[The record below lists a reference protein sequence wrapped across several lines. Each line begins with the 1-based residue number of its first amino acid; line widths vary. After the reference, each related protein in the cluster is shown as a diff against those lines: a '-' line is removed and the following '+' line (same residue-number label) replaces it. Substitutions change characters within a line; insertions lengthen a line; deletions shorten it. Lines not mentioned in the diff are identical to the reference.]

1 MTNKIKKVIIPV
13 AGFGT
18 RFLPFTK
25 AVPKE
30 MLPVL
35 NVPLINLI
43 IKEAQ
48 ESGIEE
54 MILVTSKNKPE
65 IKRNFSRSVK
75 LEKQLKA
82 NNKMELYHNL
92 INDFKGLKISYV
104 YQSKQKGLGHAVLMA
119 KSKIKNEPFAVLLG
133 DELIYSQPPALKQC
147 IDAFH
152 KTGNCILGVMNVPK
166 NEVDKYGIVKPSSN
180 NQSQLFEIDD
190 VVEKPKIDVAP
201 STKAIVGHY
210 IFTPEIFKFLK
221 VTNPSIGNEIQLTDA
236 IKSMLS
242 SHSFSAYCFD
252 CQRYDLGTKIG
263 FLKANIDFAF
273 KDNKLKEQ
281 IIQYLKKLFKS
292 TI

>member
-82 NNKMELYHNL
+82 NNKMEL
-92 INDFKGLKISYV
+92 
-104 YQSKQKGLGHAVLMA
+104 
-119 KSKIKNEPFAVLLG
+119 
-133 DELIYSQPPALKQC
+133 
-147 IDAFH
+147 
-152 KTGNCILGVMNVPK
+152 
-166 NEVDKYGIVKPSSN
+166 
-180 NQSQLFEIDD
+180 
-190 VVEKPKIDVAP
+190 
-201 STKAIVGHY
+201 
-210 IFTPEIFKFLK
+210 
-221 VTNPSIGNEIQLTDA
+221 
-236 IKSMLS
+236 
-242 SHSFSAYCFD
+242 
-252 CQRYDLGTKIG
+252 
-263 FLKANIDFAF
+263 
-273 KDNKLKEQ
+273 
-281 IIQYLKKLFKS
+281 
-292 TI
+292 